1 MSVFRKAAVYL
12 GLQDDED
19 EGMYEYEE
27 DGYGDERAPARVP
40 SRASD
45 AHATAPLRTIREPA
59 VADAGPNVR
68 VTAGSAQMGAVRAV
82 APTKVQVIEP
92 QSFNDAQDVADRVR
106 SGTPVILNLQG
117 IDKELR
123 RRLIDF
129 SSGLCYA
136 LGGAMSKAADQVFL
150 LTPPNVEVP
159 EDEKDRLRD
168 RGLYRS

>member
-12 GLQDDED
+12 GLQDDETED
-19 EGMYEYEE
+19 IYEYE
-27 DGYGDERAPARVP
+27 DDSYVDERAPARAP
-40 SRASD
+40 ARA
-45 AHATAPLRTIREPA
+45 AAEPTAPVRSVREPA
-59 VADAGPNVR
+59 VPDASPNMR
-68 VTAGSAQMGAVRAV
+68 VTAGAPQLGAVRSV
-82 APTKVQVIEP
+82 APAKVQILEP
-92 QSFNDAQDVADRVR
+92 LSFNDAQDVADRVK
-106 SGTPVILNLQG
+106 SGAPVVLNLQG

-136 LGGAMSKAADQVFL
+136 LGGTMSKAADQVFL

-168 RGLYRS
+168 RGLYH